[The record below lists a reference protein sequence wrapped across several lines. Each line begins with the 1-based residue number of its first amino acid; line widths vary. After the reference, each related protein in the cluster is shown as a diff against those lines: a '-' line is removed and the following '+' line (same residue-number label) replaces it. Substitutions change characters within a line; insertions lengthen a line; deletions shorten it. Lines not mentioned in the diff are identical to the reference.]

1 MAEANYFCVKKKAY
15 FITFPLFLGGMLGFL
30 ILPFFC
36 LADQTTTSVT
46 VIPPVCGNSIKEIGE
61 QCDSDNLGSKSC
73 ADLGYDGGTLSCSA
87 SCGFNTL
94 NCATN
99 AETTAILLFTPSSE
113 STYTM
118 INEDV
123 SAKITLPKDFYVQDL
138 RLQMFSYEPSVIEL
152 EKPAPLE
159 KSFVGKVYNF
169 VFIDSNGATVSAL
182 SQPATLILTY
192 TDADIVGVDENTL
205 APYHSEAGDSAWQLI
220 SGAVIDTV
228 RKQVTFTTANF
239 SSFVLIAFGAP
250 LPSTP
255 FCGDGSCN
263 GSELC
268 STCPADC
275 GNCPVVSSS
284 GGGGGE
290 YVYVAPVT
298 GVIFS
303 GQAYPN
309 AIVTLLKD
317 AQVAATTVASADA
330 NFSISIS
337 GLSAGNYIFSVYS
350 EDNNGMRSSLLPFS
364 VSVTSGTI
372 TNMSGIFIAPTIAVD
387 KSEVK
392 YGDNIAIF
400 GQSVPNGEITIVVNS
415 DQEFL
420 RTIIADKNGAYLYNF
435 DTTLLDMGWYF
446 TKSKV
451 ALNDTISS
459 FGQVISFV
467 VGTKTILAKSTTSV
481 KGDLNGDSRI
491 NLIDFSIM
499 AYWYKRPVPPTFVDL
514 NGDKKIDLIDFSIM
528 AYYWT
533 G

>member
-15 FITFPLFLGGMLGFL
+15 FTTFLLFLGGMLGFL

-61 QCDSDNLGSKSC
+61 QCDSDNLGSKIC

-99 AETTAILLFTPSSE
+99 AETTAILLFTPSNGG
-113 STYTM
+113 TYTM
-118 INEDV
+118 INEDN
-123 SAKITLPKDFYVQDL
+123 SAKITLPENFYAQDL
-138 RLQMFSYEPSVIEL
+138 RLQMFSYEPSVIESK
-152 EKPAPLE
+152 KPAPLG
-159 KSFVGKVYNF
+159 KSFIGKVYDF
-169 VFIDSNGATVSAL
+169 VFIDSNGAIVSAL
-182 SQPATLILTY
+182 SKPATLILTY

-220 SGAVIDTV
+220 SGAVIDTAH
-228 RKQVTFTTANF
+228 KQITFTTANF
-239 SSFVLIAFGAP
+239 SSFALIAFGAP
-250 LPSTP
+250 LPPTP
-255 FCGDGSCN
+255 FCGDASCN
-263 GSELC
+263 GSESC
-268 STCPADC
+268 STCPVDC
-275 GNCPVVSSS
+275 GYCPVVPSG

-317 AQVAATTVASADA
+317 AQVATTIVAGADA

-350 EDNNGMRSSLLPFS
+350 KDNNGMRSSLLPFP

-392 YGDNIAIF
+392 RGDNIAIF
-400 GQSVPNGEITIVVNS
+400 GQSAPNGEITIVVNS
-415 DQEFL
+415 DQEFFG
-420 RTIIADKNGAYLYNF
+420 TTTADKNGVYLYSF
-435 DTTLLDMGWYF
+435 DTTPLNMGQYF

-451 ALNDTISS
+451 ALNGTISS
-459 FGQVISFV
+459 FGQIISFV
-467 VGTKTILAKSTTSV
+467 VGTKTILAKSTTPV
-481 KGDLNGDSRI
+481 KGDLNGDGRI
-491 NLIDFSIM
+491 NLVDFSIM
-499 AYWYKRPVPPTFVDL
+499 AYWYKRPNPPATVDL
-514 NGDKKIDLIDFSIM
+514 NGDGKVDLVDFSIM